1 MWNVIRAQLYQF
13 KKDKISWGA
22 LLLALVMSGVLA
34 FLYVDEY
41 TSGSE
46 MVAGMAFFY
55 AMIGIIVML
64 IVVTGIMGK
73 DFTDKTLNYEVLA
86 GHTRGEVFLGR
97 LIVAAVI
104 GSLAGF
110 LVMAVVPCVATLFLG
125 WGDVMAWQGVV
136 IRYGL
141 VWVTLVSICVQLAFI
156 TILTKNPYIT
166 LLVGYLA
173 GCGQL
178 MIRTLGQEFPDLASA
193 GESPLL
199 SINHCMNLLTFDDWY
214 TFFLDETE
222 QIFYESAVDP
232 QLIMTTIGTAL
243 VTIILLTVL
252 GYVFFKH
259 DDLN

>member
-1 MWNVIRAQLYQF
+1 MWNVIRAQLYQL

-22 LLLALVMSGVLA
+22 IFLALAMSVILA
-34 FLYVDEY
+34 FLYADEY
-41 TSGSE
+41 KSGSE
-46 MVAGMAFFY
+46 IVAGMAFFY
-55 AMIGIIVML
+55 AMIGMIVML

-73 DFTDKTLNYEVLA
+73 DFTDKTLNYEILA

-97 LIVAAVI
+97 LLVAALV
-104 GSLAGF
+104 GSLVGF
-110 LVMAVVPCVATLFLG
+110 LVMVVVPCAATLFLG

-141 VWVTLVSICVQLAFI
+141 VWVTLVSICVQLAFV

-166 LLVGYLA
+166 LLVGYLV
-173 GCGQL
+173 GCGQM
-178 MIRTLGQEFPDLASA
+178 MIRTLGQEFPDLASV

-222 QIFYESAVDP
+222 QIIYNSAVEP
-232 QLIMTTIGTAL
+232 QLIVTTIGTCL
-243 VTIILLTVL
+243 VTIVLLTIF